1 MIGLEGAQLGH
12 DDGTPMGLTLGTTEV
27 VNDGLVLVAD
37 DNPLK
42 WKLLG
47 SADGGLLTD
56 KNGVKISNILGP
68 DDGSLLAT
76 NQS

>member
-1 MIGLEGAQLGH
+1 MIGLEGAQLGP
-12 DDGTPMGLTLGTTEV
+12 DDGAPMGLTLGTTEV

-37 DNPLK
+37 DNPLE

-56 KNGVKISNILGP
+56 KNGVKTSNILGP

-76 NQS
+76 S